1 MKFAQTF
8 CLLGLIT
15 CSGAIYAQTPQ
26 TGAVEKSIIALE
38 NKWTDSQRTNN
49 PDMLAPD
56 LSDKLV
62 LISWDGKTMNKAEV
76 LADAKATKYTSVE
89 IRDVR
94 VTVFGDTAIATGDFF
109 GKGTDSSGKALD
121 EHSRWVDTW
130 VKMPNGKWQ
139 CVAEGNARIKG

>member
-1 MKFAQTF
+1 
-8 CLLGLIT
+8 
-15 CSGAIYAQTPQ
+15 
-26 TGAVEKSIIALE
+26 LE
-38 NKWTDSQRTNN
+38 NKWTESQKTNN

-62 LISWDGKTMNKAEV
+62 LISWDGKTMNKTEV

-130 VKMPNGKWQ
+130 VKMPNAKWQ